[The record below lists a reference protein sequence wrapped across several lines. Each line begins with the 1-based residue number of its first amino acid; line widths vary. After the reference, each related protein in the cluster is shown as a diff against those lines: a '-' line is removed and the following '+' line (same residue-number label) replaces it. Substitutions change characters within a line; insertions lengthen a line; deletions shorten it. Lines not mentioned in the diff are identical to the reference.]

1 MSKFTFF
8 YNNRTPLSNW
18 YPSTFEW
25 GGIFFTRGEQYMMYR
40 KAMLFGDAE
49 VGKMILQTD
58 VPFEQKAL
66 GRKVRNFNQQVWD
79 QVKFDIMVVGLY
91 EKFKQNPGI
100 IKSLLETTGT
110 ELVEANPNDKI
121 WGVGLS
127 VSDPRILN
135 KEEWLGENLLGKVL
149 DKVREM
155 LEKS

>member
-1 MSKFTFF
+1 
-8 YNNRTPLSNW
+8 
-18 YPSTFEW
+18 
-25 GGIFFTRGEQYMMYR
+25 
-40 KAMLFGDAE
+40 MLFGDVE
-49 VGKMILQTD
+49 VAKMILETN

-100 IKSLLETTGT
+100 INSLLDTSGT